1 MSGKICGECGE
12 SFAPSRSS
20 QRFCSTRCANRQRD
34 RRRRHAVAVASP
46 APAVPLRRRGFDP
59 EFGPREA
66 HRKASGRLV
75 ADLTRSRQGQDSLR
89 NQLRAQAVDIDRLGA
104 ENAEQRDVIR
114 TLRADLARRQTIQQ
128 TDAHDLV
135 HLGGKL
141 LALTQATGVDLH
153 RSTKALFRRRGWTAT
168 KRNPETQ
175 SQ

>member
-34 RRRRHAVAVASP
+34 RRRRHPVSALRPNPATTVQLRDTVAESGPVVAHCKSR
-46 APAVPLRRRGFDP
+46 AKLAAALAG
-59 EFGPREA
+59 
-66 HRKASGRLV
+66 
-75 ADLTRSRQGQDSLR
+75 SRQRQESLR
-89 NQLRAQAVDIDRLGA
+89 NQLRSQAVDIDRLEA

-114 TLRADLARRQTIQQ
+114 TLRADLARLQSIQQ
-128 TDAHDLV
+128 TDSHDLV
-135 HLGGKL
+135 HLAGRL
-141 LALTQATGVDLH
+141 LAVSHAAGVELH
-153 RSTKALFRRRGWTAT
+153 SSTKALFRRRGWTAT